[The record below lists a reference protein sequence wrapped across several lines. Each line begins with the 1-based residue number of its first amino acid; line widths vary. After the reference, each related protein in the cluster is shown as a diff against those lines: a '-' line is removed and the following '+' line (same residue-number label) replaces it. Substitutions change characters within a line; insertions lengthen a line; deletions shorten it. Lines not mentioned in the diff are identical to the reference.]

1 MQCFFV
7 QFKCKPGNAY
17 KVAAALA
24 EREIAS
30 EVYSTSGDYD
40 LLAKFYVENDEDIGH
55 FVNQNIHQIDGI
67 ERTLT
72 TLTFKAF

>member
-1 MQCFFV
+1 MQCFIV
-7 QFKCKPGNAY
+7 QFQCKLGRAY
-17 KVAAALA
+17 DVAAALA

-30 EVYSTSGDYD
+30 EVYSTSGEYD
-40 LLAKFYVENDEDIGH
+40 LLAKFYLDDGKDIGH
-55 FVNQNIHQIDGI
+55 FVNENIHPIDGV

>member
-7 QFKCKPGNAY
+7 QFKCKLGKAY
-17 KVAAALA
+17 HVAAKLA
-24 EREIAS
+24 ELEIAS
-30 EVYSTSGDYD
+30 EVYSTSGEFD
-40 LLAKFYVENDEDIGH
+40 LLAKFYVENDNDIGH
-55 FVNQNIHQIDGI
+55 FVNENIHPIEGV

>member
-7 QFKCKPGNAY
+7 QFKCQLGKAY
-17 KVAAALA
+17 EVAAALA

-30 EVYSTSGDYD
+30 EIYSTSGEYD
-40 LLAKFYVENDEDIGH
+40 LLAKFYAENDIDIGH
-55 FVNQNIHQIDGI
+55 FVNENIHPIGGI